1 MLTNPTL
8 QKLDVLYTWVIKTGS
23 NLQSLLLFYMRLVW
37 GHQFFVIGLAKLK
50 DINKVIEAFNA
61 INIPGPGF
69 HAYLVAS
76 LEMVCG
82 FLILIGLASRLA
94 AVPLAIIMFVALATA
109 HAPNLSDFQFLTQPL
124 LLVKEA
130 PYPFLLMSLMVLAF
144 GPGRISVDA
153 WIKRWVENQ
162 PRY

>member
-8 QKLDVLYTWVIKTGS
+8 NRLDVLYTWIIKIGGS
-23 NLQSLLLFYMRLVW
+23 LQSLLLFYMRLVW
-37 GHQFFVIGLAKLK
+37 GHQFFIIGLAKWK

-69 HAYLVAS
+69 HAYLVTG
-76 LEMVCG
+76 LETICG

-94 AVPLAIIMFVALATA
+94 AIPLAIIMFTALATA
-109 HAPNLSDFQFLTQPL
+109 HAPNLSNFQFLSQPL